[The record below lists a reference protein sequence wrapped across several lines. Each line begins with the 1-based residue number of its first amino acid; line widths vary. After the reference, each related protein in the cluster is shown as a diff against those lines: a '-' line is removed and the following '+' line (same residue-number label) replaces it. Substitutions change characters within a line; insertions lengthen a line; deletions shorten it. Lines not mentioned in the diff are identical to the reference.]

1 MGFLKGILNFVL
13 MIILGICLMIWLG
26 YGLLHHSVLSFE
38 ENKTMIEQTQFT
50 EELSV
55 EIIDRYK
62 TKLNA
67 LSLDDEVLVQ
77 FVRQSGVGVLGYV
90 FSEYE
95 TMPSVD
101 VSFLKDYVVKNVAAE
116 EAGKLYGNVEFQD
129 VLTKLRAIP
138 EGESITK
145 NFEAY
150 LTENNMTF
158 HQEDIDKFIAVYIEN
173 KSFDDEALL
182 EKLISEMA
190 YEKLNLNQ
198 MNTELSLQALFDTLT
213 EENPMTVVRGL
224 LNDINKNIYGYLTIT
239 MVLIFLMILVL
250 EFRVATA
257 AIWLSLSMLIA
268 IIPLQGIRLLNF
280 VVARDY
286 FTLINGMESYKDY
299 MMQVMISKLNVYTI
313 VVLIAVVVLFILSK
327 VFRSRIDTK
336 IEGIEE
342 KSKKRYVLVR
352 FAVFAVISLG
362 LFLNLKAMYRYDMKV
377 YSDIQNLSIDD
388 FDPDDLDVTLSN
400 LLNIEYDF

>member
-1 MGFLKGILNFVL
+1 
-13 MIILGICLMIWLG
+13 MIWLG

-101 VSFLKDYVVKNVAAE
+101 VSFLKDYVIKNVAAE

-173 KSFDDEALL
+173 KSLADEALL

-336 IEGIEE
+336 IEGIEQ

>member
-55 EIIDRYK
+55 EVIDRYK

-67 LSLDDEVLVQ
+67 LSLDDEVLIQ

-101 VSFLKDYVVKNVAAE
+101 VSFLKDYVIKNVAAE

-150 LTENNMTF
+150 LSENNMTF

-173 KSFDDEALL
+173 KSLDDEALL

-336 IEGIEE
+336 IEGIEQ

>member
-1 MGFLKGILNFVL
+1 
-13 MIILGICLMIWLG
+13 MIILGICLMIWFG
-26 YGLLHHSVLSFE
+26 YGLLHNSVLSFE
-38 ENKTMIEQTQFT
+38 ENKVMIEQTQFT
-50 EELSV
+50 EELST

-67 LSLDDEVLVQ
+67 LSLDDEVLVE

-90 FSEYE
+90 FSEYD

-101 VSFLKDYVVKNVAAE
+101 VSFLKDYVIRNVAVE
-116 EAGKLYGNVEFQD
+116 EAGKLYGNVEFKD

-150 LTENNMTF
+150 LAENNMTF
-158 HQEDIDKFIAVYIEN
+158 HQEDVDKFVALYIEN
-173 KSFDDEALL
+173 KALDDDALL
-182 EKLISEMA
+182 NKLVTEMA
-190 YEKLNLNQ
+190 YDKLDLNQ
-198 MNTELSLQALFDTLT
+198 MNTEISLQELFDTLT
-213 EENPMTVVRGL
+213 DRNPMTVVRDL
-224 LNDINKNIYGYLTIT
+224 LSNVNKNIYGYLTIT
-239 MVLIFLMILVL
+239 MVLIFLLILVV
-250 EFRVATA
+250 EFRVATS

-280 VVARDY
+280 VIARDY

-299 MMQVMISKLNVYTI
+299 MMQVIISKLNVYTI
-313 VVLIAVVVLFILSK
+313 IVGIAIVVLFILSK
-327 VFRSRIDTK
+327 VLRNRIDTK

-352 FAVFAVISLG
+352 LAVFAVIALG
-362 LFLNLKAMYRYDMKV
+362 LFLNVKAMYRYDMQV
-377 YSDIQNLSIDD
+377 YNEIQTLSIDD